1 MKKITLLSIAILASL
16 LLTYAN
22 TDKESNDC
30 SLNYKF
36 IYETEIEM
44 ETEIEDDALYNSIY
58 SEINAFD
65 LNTTIEEE
73 QADKLNT
80 DLYNDLLKEI
90 NIK

>member
-22 TDKESNDC
+22 TDKESNDY

-65 LNTTIEEE
+65 LNTTIKEE
-73 QADKLNT
+73 QDDKLNM

>member
-22 TDKESNDC
+22 TDNESNDC

-44 ETEIEDDALYNSIY
+44 ETEIEDDALYSSIY

-65 LNTTIEEE
+65 LNTTIKEE
-73 QADKLNT
+73 QEDKANT
-80 DLYNDLLKEI
+80 DLYNNLLKKI
-90 NIK
+90 NLK